1 MIYLRF
7 VKGTRHTIFQK
18 MKYPFLIVPF
28 LLLFHCCF
36 FTQVK
41 AQDSY
46 TVKNYQADTLQ
57 LTGKT
62 FTKTV
67 AYQYHY
73 IVFYV
78 DYTSFKQV
86 VVNRLKVDQP
96 YRKSTYEAT
105 LQKLNSGIIKSDTVY
120 LSQSTFDS
128 VEIIPF
134 DGYLIQQIETN
145 NCVIKDLDNNLQK
158 EIIRVKET
166 RLYNPGV
173 WGGRTYYL
181 KGDKK
186 FFIQL
191 SDVVS

>member
-1 MIYLRF
+1 MNFFPLKVAFI
-7 VKGTRHTIFQK
+7 
-18 MKYPFLIVPF
+18 LIQF
-28 LLLFHCCF
+28 YFM
-36 FTQVK
+36 TQVK
-41 AQDSY
+41 AQEKSQID
-46 TVKNYQADTLQ
+46 TYQVDTLK
-57 LTGKT
+57 LTGKS

-67 AYQYHY
+67 AYEYHL

-86 VVNRLKVDQP
+86 VIDRLNGYPP

-105 LQKLNSGIIKSDTVY
+105 PKKLNSDINKSDTVY
-120 LSQSTFDS
+120 LTQNTFDS

-134 DGYLIQQIETN
+134 DRLLIQQIENN
-145 NCVIKDLDNNLQK
+145 NCVIRDANDNIQP

-166 RLYNPGV
+166 KYYKPGI

-181 KGDKK
+181 KGRKE

-191 SDVVS
+191 TDIVS